1 MYENSHSLLD
11 LQSCIES
18 FIKLTSSWESLVISS
33 TNRIKCVWAVKFL
46 KKLIILAYFAL
57 YSLFALRLHDC
68 GLCDKNSSCVTVLHH
83 PLFPWSSCSL
93 YKVTLVTWS
102 YCKNSLPLNIGN
114 NSIQRLSSSSEQ
126 TRKKVGK
133 CGISMFHARL
143 FHHLSSITAFNLGQA
158 ISKVVALVS
167 FRSLSRVVLQ

>member
-57 YSLFALRLHDC
+57 RLHDW
-68 GLCDKNSSCVTVLHH
+68 GLCDKNSSCVTVLYH
-83 PLFPWSSCSL
+83 PMFPWSSCSH

-102 YCKNSLPLNIGN
+102 YWKILY
-114 NSIQRLSSSSEQ
+114 RLTLEIILFKGCPPPRNKLGRKYENVELVCF
-126 TRKKVGK
+126 TRA
-133 CGISMFHARL
+133 CSTIFL
-143 FHHLSSITAFNLGQA
+143 
-158 ISKVVALVS
+158 
-167 FRSLSRVVLQ
+167 RSLLSI